1 MKLNDMKEQSFSRR
15 TLTEWQEAAEIAL
28 KGKGIRSLHTK
39 TYENIELKPLYTKED
54 LPGVDRVNA
63 YIPNVQG
70 KLEKAPKWFIA
81 QPVKRGTWE
90 ELTSAMKDAL
100 SRGQNCVSFQ
110 VGDLDIREGFH
121 QFITEVVELET
132 PVFSIEKKTALSI
145 QRMMEIPELRDIKGV
160 MGFDPINENR
170 ELFEDWLE
178 VVKDVDEHLPNLKTI
193 IINSAQYHNSG
204 GSATQELAYGLSE
217 GVAYIETLQEKGWS
231 IEKIAGKMHFHFSVG
246 SHFFMEI
253 AKIRAFKKLW
263 QEILSSYGLSEQAI
277 DHSVSC
283 SAETSQLN
291 KSTLDP
297 YVNMLRGGGEAFSAI
312 LAGVDYLLVAPFNE
326 VSGEVNAFSER
337 IARNTQLILGE
348 EAHLDKVVDPGGG
361 SYYVEWLSEEVGKLA
376 WKEFQQVH
384 GDGGIFVCLK
394 NGSIHEKI
402 NRVRESRIYD
412 LATRKNSMIGTNIYS
427 NLEETYQTPSSN
439 NVGERLSLPFE
450 RLRERTHKLRSK
462 PVAGLIGLGKLKT
475 HKPRADFVKGFLAT
489 GGIHA
494 NQSKEC
500 FSKEDIL
507 QFVEE
512 TRYPYYCVCGT
523 EEEYQD
529 KLPMLIESIHHI
541 DSTIVIDAAGKI
553 PDEHEWVRLGLNG
566 SIYNKQNILK
576 KVDELLTIWEEG
588 TDNDKA

>member
-1 MKLNDMKEQSFSRR
+1 
-15 TLTEWQEAAEIAL
+15 
-28 KGKGIRSLHTK
+28 
-39 TYENIELKPLYTKED
+39 
-54 LPGVDRVNA
+54 
-63 YIPNVQG
+63 
-70 KLEKAPKWFIA
+70 
-81 QPVKRGTWE
+81 
-90 ELTSAMKDAL
+90 
-100 SRGQNCVSFQ
+100 
-110 VGDLDIREGFH
+110 
-121 QFITEVVELET
+121 
-132 PVFSIEKKTALSI
+132 
-145 QRMMEIPELRDIKGV
+145 MMEISELRDIKGV
-160 MGFDPINENR
+160 MGFDPIYENR

-193 IINSAQYHNSG
+193 IINSALYHNSG
-204 GSATQELAYGLSE
+204 ASATQELAYGLSE
-217 GVAYIETLQEKGWS
+217 GVAYIETLQEKGWT

-263 QEILSSYGLSEQAI
+263 QEVLSSYGLSEQAI
-277 DHSVSC
+277 AHSVSC

-297 YVNMLRGGGEAFSAI
+297 YVNMLRGGGEAFSAV

-326 VSGEVNAFSER
+326 VSDEVNAFSER

-376 WKEFQQVH
+376 WKEFQQVD

-402 NRVRESRIYD
+402 NRVRESRIHD
-412 LATRKNSMIGTNIYS
+412 LATRKNSMIGTNIYA
-427 NLEETYQTPSSN
+427 NLEEPFQAPSS

-450 RLRERTHKLRSK
+450 RLRERAHKLARQ

-475 HKPRADFVKGFLAT
+475 HKPRADFVKGYLAT
-489 GGIHA
+489 GGIHV

-500 FSKEDIL
+500 FSKEDVL
-507 QFVEE
+507 QYVEE
-512 TRYPYYCVCGT
+512 TRYPYYVVCGT
-523 EEEYQD
+523 EEEYQE
-529 KLPMLIESIHHI
+529 KLPMLIESIYHI
-541 DSTIVIDAAGKI
+541 DSKILIDVAGKI
-553 PDEHEWVRLGLNG
+553 PDEHEWVRSGLNG